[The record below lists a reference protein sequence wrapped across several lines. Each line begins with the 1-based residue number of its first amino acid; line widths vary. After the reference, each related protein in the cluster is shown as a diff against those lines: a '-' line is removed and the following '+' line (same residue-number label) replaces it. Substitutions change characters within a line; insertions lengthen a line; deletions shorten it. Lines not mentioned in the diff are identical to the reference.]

1 MTEALLLIPGVIAAA
16 AGGELFVRGTVSGA
30 ARARIAP
37 GIVAATVAA
46 FATSSPEMSVA
57 VNAATSGRPEI
68 ALGDLLGSNV
78 VNIGLVLA
86 IAILLGGV
94 TARGRDLR
102 RDIPPALLMPLL
114 ILVLA
119 LDGSLGRGDGLIL
132 LVTFA
137 GWMTVTV
144 TQAARERRTTPV
156 DQGGRSVQRILIEG
170 VTGLVLLILAG
181 RLIVL
186 AASDF
191 GRILGWDTF
200 TVGAVL
206 VAIATS
212 VPELATVITAKL
224 RNHGEVSLGTVLGS
238 NLFNGLLIVGVTAAI
253 HPIRIAWDE
262 FLIAIVAGVATM
274 LAVIPGRSNRLRTW
288 RGVALL
294 AIYVAYVTTLL
305 LVHALQ

>member
-1 MTEALLLIPGVIAAA
+1 MTEALLLIPGVFAAA
-16 AGGELFVRGTVSGA
+16 GGGELFVRGTVGGA

-102 RDIPPALLMPLL
+102 RDIPPAILMPLL

-137 GWMTVTV
+137 GWMAVTV
-144 TQAARERRTTPV
+144 AQAARERRTMPA
-156 DQGGRSVQRILIEG
+156 DENGRTLERIIIEG
-170 VTGLVLLILAG
+170 VAGLALLILAG

-186 AASDF
+186 AAADF

-238 NLFNGLLIVGVTAAI
+238 NLFNGLLIVGVAATI
-253 HPIRIAWDE
+253 HPIGIAWEE

-274 LAVIPGRSNRLRTW
+274 LMIIPGRSNRLRTW

-294 AIYVAYVTTLL
+294 TIYVGYVATLL
-305 LVHALQ
+305 LVHAMQ